1 MSASRSGLVQTVTGL
16 VKPDSLGLTL
26 AHEHLLTDMTQGAS
40 GVRERIGQTESGLK
54 AALIPE
60 AGFEPGE
67 GGPGVAASW
76 LGRWGVE
83 PRLDNLYDVG
93 RNWFF
98 YGTSRFTS
106 IEDGIAEVEIFKRV
120 GGGCL
125 VDQTPVGLARDPIGL
140 RKISLATDIPIV
152 MGAGYYA
159 QEYHPGEIATM
170 SEEDVA
176 ERIARDVRDGVAGGI
191 KAGVIGE
198 VAVAH
203 PMRPDEEKVLR
214 AAVRASRDTGAFLSV
229 HPGYGRDSV
238 WDVVRLV
245 EAAGGDLSRTMICHT
260 EHRLPADQ
268 APNSYDTAPFVE
280 LARTGVVL
288 GIDTFGWETSMRQ
301 RSRIDVPNDSVRLNY
316 AMALVEAGRG
326 DQIIISS
333 DLLLTH
339 WHRKHGGH
347 GLAHIPESVVPLMR
361 YKGFTEEMIQ
371 QILVRTPARILTL
384 A

>member
-106 IEDGIAEVEIFKRV
+106 IEDGITEVEIFKRV

-203 PMRPDEEKVLR
+203 PMRPDEEKALR

-238 WDVVRLV
+238 WGRGPTGGGRRRRPLSHHDMPYR
-245 EAAGGDLSRTMICHT
+245 APPAGGSG
-260 EHRLPADQ
+260 A
-268 APNSYDTAPFVE
+268 E
-280 LARTGVVL
+280 LLRHG
-288 GIDTFGWETSMRQ
+288 
-301 RSRIDVPNDSVRLNY
+301 SVRG
-316 AMALVEAGRG
+316 VGSHRGGAGDRHLRLG
-326 DQIIISS
+326 DI
-333 DLLLTH
+333 D
-339 WHRKHGGH
+339 
-347 GLAHIPESVVPLMR
+347 A
-361 YKGFTEEMIQ
+361 
-371 QILVRTPARILTL
+371 PAKPD
-384 A
+384 